1 MANVHVPQQTATT
14 LTEKLKSG
22 SSHMTISLRSAKID
36 LTKTALLSV
45 TIDLE
50 RNTEIA
56 DETTGT
62 VEITENRG
70 ITGIIGIIG
79 IIGTSETTETGIVK
93 NTRAAGTTDATS
105 VITAENLVIMDVT
118 IVITDVSPRGTPA
131 TAVAMLHST
140 VSVMKFR

>member
-62 VEITENRG
+62 VEITENR
-70 ITGIIGIIG
+70 GIIGIIG

>member
-1 MANVHVPQQTATT
+1 MENVHVPQQTATT

-79 IIGTSETTETGIVK
+79 TSETTETGIVK

-118 IVITDVSPRGTPA
+118 IVTTDVSPRGTPA

-140 VSVMKFR
+140 VIVMKFR